1 MPTVIELKAE
11 CKKRGLKGY
20 SKLNKNEL
28 IKILEKKPEP
38 KKKQVVKKKPEPKKK
53 FPPVPKHKI
62 VLKKKLPQFPQVPK
76 HKIVLKKK
84 LPQFPPVPTH
94 KIVLKKK

>member
-38 KKKQVVKKKPEPKKK
+38 KKKQVVKKNSRV
-53 FPPVPKHKI
+53 F
-62 VLKKKLPQFPQVPK
+62 QSF
-76 HKIVLKKK
+76 
-84 LPQFPPVPTH
+84 
-94 KIVLKKK
+94 

>member
-28 IKILEKKPEP
+28 IKFKKHLKIL
-38 KKKQVVKKKPEPKKK
+38 
-53 FPPVPKHKI
+53 
-62 VLKKKLPQFPQVPK
+62 
-76 HKIVLKKK
+76 
-84 LPQFPPVPTH
+84 
-94 KIVLKKK
+94 